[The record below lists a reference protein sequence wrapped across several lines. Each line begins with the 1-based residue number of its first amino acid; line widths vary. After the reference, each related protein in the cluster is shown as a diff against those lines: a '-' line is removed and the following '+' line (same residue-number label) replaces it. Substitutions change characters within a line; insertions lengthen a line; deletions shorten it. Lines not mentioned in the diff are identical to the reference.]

1 MSCLDDIPDTS
12 SATKSPM
19 LLTLGAGLVVS
30 GFFYVLLIPVMQTGF
45 GQLFY
50 ARGWVPPVLVI
61 LMSWSYAILMLKYF
75 KFGKQ
80 QAVFNHDPLPMALSE
95 DIPDGA
101 VPFFREHIAKLPV
114 KVHGNFLL
122 TRILRGL
129 SHFQARNS
137 TAETATMLASQSEID
152 ATHVES
158 SYAVVKVF
166 IWAIPILGFI
176 GTVMGISE
184 AVSGFSG
191 DLQNT
196 QDISV
201 IKDKLGLVSSGL
213 GVAFDTTLIA
223 LIMSLLVMFPAT
235 VMQMMEENL
244 LNRIDDFCNEKLVK
258 RLDEGS
264 RSRMGDGELHQDI
277 ATAVQ
282 CSIAG
287 NDAALI
293 HRLEDLQKAMVQLQ
307 ENQAALIDGVSNTM
321 LGAAESLSG
330 SFATIE
336 EGVQSLGEVVRHLQS
351 DKIVV
356 EAHYHEKAGLFK
368 RRKKAKRRDV
378 S

>member
-1 MSCLDDIPDTS
+1 LMPIKS
-12 SATKSPM
+12 STFA
-19 LLTLGAGLVVS
+19 
-30 GFFYVLLIPVMQTGF
+30 
-45 GQLFY
+45 QLFY
-50 ARGWVPPVLVI
+50 ARGWVPPVLTI
-61 LMSWSYAILMLKYF
+61 LMFWSYGILVLKYL
-75 KFGKQ
+75 KFGQ
-80 QAVFNHDPLPMALSE
+80 QKRAFNHDPLPMALSE
-95 DIPDGA
+95 DIPDSA
-101 VPFFREHIAKLPV
+101 IPFFREHISKLPV
-114 KVHGNFLL
+114 KAHGNFLL

-137 TAETATMLASQSEID
+137 TSEAATMLASQSEID

-158 SYAVVKVF
+158 SYTVIKVF

-191 DLQNT
+191 DLANAT
-196 QDISV
+196 DISV

-244 LNRIDDFCNEKLVK
+244 LNHVDDYCNEKLVK
-258 RLDEGS
+258 RLDEGT
-264 RSRMGDGELHQDI
+264 RSRMGGGELHMDI

-282 CSIAG
+282 SSIAG
-287 NDAALI
+287 NDGALI
-293 HRLEDLQKAMVQLQ
+293 HRLDDLQHAILRLQ
-307 ENQAALIDGVSNTM
+307 ENQAELIEGVSNTM

-336 EGVQSLGEVVRHLQS
+336 EGVQSLGQVVKHLQS
-351 DKIVV
+351 EKIVV
-356 EAHYHEKAGLFK
+356 EAHYHEKAGVFK
-368 RRKKAKRRDV
+368 RRKK
-378 S
+378 